1 VPDDHADEEPGAR
14 DRLDV
19 RDHRIDAIAS
29 ASPGRD
35 KEPLARPAP
44 GSAHHIRRTPQT

>member
-1 VPDDHADEEPGAR
+1 MPTRNPELAIGSTFAITASAR
-14 DRLDV
+14 SP
-19 RDHRIDAIAS
+19 A

-44 GSAHHIRRTPQT
+44 G